1 VPFTYEVYRPLKWP
15 RHHPSRRDIAARLYR
30 AIVLQARCPTF
41 YRTLKIK
48 DTVGGRFELL
58 VLHLFMFLHC
68 FRTDPDF
75 KPLVQAV
82 MEEMVE
88 DLDRS
93 LRELGV
99 GDLMVGRNVKNMVK
113 TIYRRLEKYGACH
126 ETGKDS
132 WGSALSDIFY
142 LDNGT
147 SNHVELGRLL
157 DYTQDCRR
165 TMSGRP
171 LAEVLTGKLI
181 FPSLPEDDCYGIQD
195 S

>member
-1 VPFTYEVYRPLKWP
+1 MSLTYEFFRSLKWP
-15 RHHPSRRDIAARLYR
+15 WHHPSRRDIAARLYR
-30 AIVLQARCPTF
+30 VIVLQARCPTF
-41 YRTLKIK
+41 YPTLKIK
-48 DTVGGRFELL
+48 DTVDGRFELL
-58 VLHLFMFLHC
+58 VLHLVMFLHC

-75 KPLVQAV
+75 KPLVQAI

-88 DLDRS
+88 DLDRA

-99 GDLMVGRNVKNMVK
+99 GDLIVGRNVKNMVK
-113 TIYRRLEKYGACH
+113 TIYRRLENYGACL

-132 WGSALSDIFY
+132 WRRALSDIFY
-142 LDNGT
+142 LDNGS
-147 SNHVELGRLL
+147 SNHVELRRLF

-181 FPSLPEDDCYGIQD
+181 FPSLPEDEWHGMHD

>member
-1 VPFTYEVYRPLKWP
+1 MSLTYGFFRSLKWP

-30 AIVLQARCPTF
+30 TIVLQARCPTF

-48 DTVGGRFELL
+48 DTVDGRFELL

-68 FRTDPDF
+68 FRADLDF
-75 KPLVQAV
+75 KPLVQAI

-88 DLDRS
+88 DLDRA

-99 GDLMVGRNVKNMVK
+99 GDLIVGRNVKNMVK
-113 TIYRRLEKYGACH
+113 TIYRRLENYGACH

-132 WGSALSDIFY
+132 WRRALSDIFY
-142 LDNGT
+142 LDNGS
-147 SNHVELGRLL
+147 SNHVELRRLF

-181 FPSLPEDDCYGIQD
+181 FPSLPEDEWHGMHD